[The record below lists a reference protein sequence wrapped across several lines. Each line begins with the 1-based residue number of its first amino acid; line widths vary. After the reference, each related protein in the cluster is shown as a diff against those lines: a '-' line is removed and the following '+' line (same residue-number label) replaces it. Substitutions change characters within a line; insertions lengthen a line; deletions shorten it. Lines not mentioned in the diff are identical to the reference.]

1 MERILDAKFD
11 NFYSIVHKIRKI
23 SNLCSHPAASLEI
36 GDLSRIAGAESLP
49 REVLMPLIQ
58 PELKLPRLMN
68 SMR

>member
-11 NFYSIVHKIRKI
+11 NFYRIVHKINKI
-23 SNLCSHPAASLEI
+23 SKLCSHSGASLGI
-36 GDLSRIAGAESLP
+36 CDLSRIAGAELLP

-58 PELKLPRLMN
+58 PELKLPRLVN